1 MNPVKILFVCIGNS
15 CRSPMAEAM
24 ARALGGDGV
33 EAMSAG
39 LAPAGFIAGPTR
51 LTLELLGYPNDRLYS
66 KGLDAVD
73 TKNLGVLVSLLGGD
87 TSRSV
92 PVAAGARR
100 EDWPIPDPFGE
111 DDEFYLKVARELERR
126 TRRLVA
132 EELGRELLP
141 D

>member
-1 MNPVKILFVCIGNS
+1 MPVT
-15 CRSPMAEAM
+15 A
-24 ARALGGDGV
+24 
-33 EAMSAG
+33 
-39 LAPAGFIAGPTR
+39 
-51 LTLELLGYPNDRLYS
+51 
-66 KGLDAVD
+66 LDAGD